1 MESVLHRLDRFTDEN
16 PEKLLYSFLDVRGT
30 PRDNYSYEAFL
41 RRSNAIAGRLRSEY
55 RFAPND
61 RLLLAYPAG
70 LEMICAF
77 FACVRAG
84 LIPVPV
90 YPPGTNGFQTA
101 LNKMAHIARDCGAVG
116 VLTSRDCRDSIYTNL
131 AGNGPVRLSEDAI
144 FVTSLKWIATED
156 LQELVSTRPSRDGG
170 DILFLQ
176 YTSGS
181 TSNPRGVMVTHS
193 NILENCTAVLHDPS
207 PVLVSWLPQYHD
219 LGLIGYYLFSAVTG
233 GTTYGFSPIDF
244 IQRPALWLETM
255 TKYRA
260 ISSAAPNFAF
270 DYLLRPGRIAEETI
284 DNTDL
289 SSLKYLMTAAE
300 PVKPATYTRFLRTFQ
315 RCGLRAESFFVAYGL
330 AENTLAVTSNGRNVL
345 SVNKHALALRR
356 VRITSEVS
364 EISSARQI
372 MSCGK
377 PIDGVVVRI
386 VDPEKHVLLEDGHV
400 GEIWVRGKSKCEGYW
415 NQPSLN
421 SKTFHARI
429 VGESQHDEDYLRTG
443 DMGFMHRNEL
453 YVCGRN
459 KDMIIV
465 RGQNYYPQDVEQ
477 VVEESFELVRKTCV
491 VAFEIDEDREPGL
504 AVIVEVRRAKALP
517 DPREIAATIRR
528 NLNLEATL
536 VAIIAPRQVHKT
548 SSGKI
553 VRHMAKQM
561 WLEGKFEV
569 LAQFSARFF
578 GETESADP
586 SQPSASYSPFAAL
599 KSRYNLH
606 GDEPFS
612 LIEAG
617 VDSIDLVG
625 FMHGIKELLK
635 EKGAEVL
642 AGQVD
647 IGLIQQI
654 TVAELFSLID
664 LFERSP
670 EVALLHLRSSLARA
684 QEEYRR
690 REDEM
695 MMADTK
701 LAFQPAAALPSNG
714 NVPEGT
720 LLTGGTGFFGPFLL
734 KSLLVQTEG
743 PLYVLIRA
751 ENESRAWD
759 RLRDGLDLIGPSA
772 EILRLFEQRVVPVC
786 GDLALPSLGLSSER
800 WQSLSNN
807 IHTIYHNGAAV
818 NYVFN
823 YEKLRDANVYGTN
836 EILKL
841 AFDRHPKVFNLIST
855 TFIFG
860 WAVKEVLFESDSNQ
874 RRKLLDFGY
883 SQSKW
888 VSERIVMDAAR
899 HGLRTRIF
907 RPALVSPSV
916 TGRGNNLDIA
926 IRLLAF
932 MVNYGIGVDAL
943 NQVSF
948 MPADVAANN
957 IVAIASMPETVNG
970 TYHVV
975 RDEYANMADITEI
988 IARATGQQF
997 EMFTLREFVPEI
1009 IRRCTKDDLLF
1020 PLLDFLIGSV
1030 DNISSMEFKRYD
1042 SSNYQRWRDA
1052 SQQGLPDP
1060 SLEDT
1065 VYGILRFMQR
1075 KGIVAA
1081 RVTCLDDHV
1090 PPVTSDRFGNRITI
1104 DNDGFITHDGALQS

>member
-1 MESVLHRLDRFTDEN
+1 MESVLHRLDNCANEN
-16 PEKLLYSFLDVRGT
+16 PGKLLYSFLDVSGT
-30 PRDNYSYEAFL
+30 SRESYSYEAFL
-41 RRSNAIAGRLRSEY
+41 RRTNVIAGHLRDEY
-55 RFAPND
+55 KFAAND

-70 LEMICAF
+70 LEMIVAF
-77 FACVRAG
+77 FACARAS

-90 YPPGTNGFQTA
+90 YPPGSHGFQAA
-101 LNKMAHIARDCGAVG
+101 LNKMTHIARDCGAVG
-116 VLTSRDCRDSIYTNL
+116 VLTSRDCRDSIHTNL
-131 AGNGPVRLSEDAI
+131 AGNGSVRLSEDAI
-144 FVTSLKWIATED
+144 YVSSLKWIATED
-156 LQELVSTRPSRDGG
+156 LQEPVTAKSWRDGG

-193 NILENCTAVLHDPS
+193 NILENCRAVLQVPS

-233 GTTYGFSPIDF
+233 GTTYGFSPIHF

-255 TKYRA
+255 TRYRA
-260 ISSAAPNFAF
+260 VSSAAPNFAF
-270 DYLLRPGRIAEETI
+270 EYVLRPGKIPEETI
-284 DNTDL
+284 ADTDL

-300 PVKPATYTRFLRTFQ
+300 PVKAATYTRFLRTYQ
-315 RCGLRAESFFVAYGL
+315 RCGLKPESFFVAYGL

-356 VRITSEVS
+356 VRVTSEVS

-415 NQPSLN
+415 NKPSLTG
-421 SKTFHARI
+421 KTFHARI

-443 DMGFMHRNEL
+443 DMGFLYQNEL

-465 RGQNYYPQDVEQ
+465 RGQNYYPQDVEH
-477 VVEESFELVRKTCV
+477 VVEETSELVRKTCV
-491 VAFEIDEDREPGL
+491 VAFEINEDREPGL
-504 AVIVEVRRAKALP
+504 AVIVEARRPKALP
-517 DPREIAATIRR
+517 DPQEIAAAIRR
-528 NLNLEATL
+528 SLNLEATL
-536 VAIIAPRQVHKT
+536 VAIIAPRAVPKT

-569 LAQFSARFF
+569 LARFS

-586 SQPSASYSPFAAL
+586 SQPSSNSSPFAAL
-599 KSRYNLH
+599 KTRYNLQ
-606 GDEPFS
+606 GDELFS

-617 VDSIDLVG
+617 VDSVDLVN
-625 FMHGIKELLK
+625 FMHDIKEILK
-635 EKGAEVL
+635 EKGAGVL

-670 EVALLHLRSSLARA
+670 EVALMQVRGSLAQVQKEFRLR
-684 QEEYRR
+684 EEQ
-690 REDEM
+690 M
-695 MMADTK
+695 MMADAR
-701 LAFQPAAALPSNG
+701 LDFQPATVVFSANG
-714 NVPEGT
+714 NAPAGT

-734 KSLLVQTEG
+734 KSLLEQTEG

-759 RLRDGLDLIGPSA
+759 RLKGGLDLIGPSS
-772 EILRLFEQRVVPVC
+772 EVLRMFEERVVPVC
-786 GDLALPSLGLSSER
+786 GDLALSGLGLSSER
-800 WQSLSNN
+800 WQSLSRD
-807 IHTIYHNGAAV
+807 IHTIYHNGASV
-818 NYVFN
+818 NYLFN
-823 YEKLRDANVYGTN
+823 YAKLRDANVRGTN

-841 AFDRHPKVFNLIST
+841 AFDHHSKVFNLIST

-860 WAVKEVLFESDSNQ
+860 WAVKKVLFETDSNQ
-874 RRKLLDFGY
+874 RMELLDFGY

-888 VSERIVMDAAR
+888 VSERIVMDASR
-899 HGLRTRIF
+899 HGLKTRIF

-916 TGRGNNLDIA
+916 DGHGNNLDIA

-932 MVNYGIGVDAL
+932 MVNHGIGVDAL

-948 MPADVAANN
+948 MPADIAANN
-957 IVAIASMPETVNG
+957 IVAIANTPETVDG

-975 RDEYANMADITEI
+975 RDEYANMADITDI
-988 IARATGQQF
+988 IGRATGQRF
-997 EMFTLREFVPEI
+997 EMFTLREFIPEI
-1009 IRRCTKDDLLF
+1009 IRRCSKDDLLF

-1030 DNISSMEFKRYD
+1030 DNISAMEFKRYD
-1042 SSNYQRWRDA
+1042 SSGYQRWRDA
-1052 SQQGLPDP
+1052 SPRGLPDP

-1075 KGIVAA
+1075 KGIVAT
-1081 RVTCLDDHV
+1081 RVAGLDGPALPDTGERPGSRV
-1090 PPVTSDRFGNRITI
+1090 SIDDNGRISRGT
-1104 DNDGFITHDGALQS
+1104 ALQS